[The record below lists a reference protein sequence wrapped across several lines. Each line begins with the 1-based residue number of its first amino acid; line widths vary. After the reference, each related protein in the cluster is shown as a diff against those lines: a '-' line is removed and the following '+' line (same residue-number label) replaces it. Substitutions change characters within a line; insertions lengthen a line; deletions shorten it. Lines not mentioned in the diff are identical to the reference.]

1 MNTTKEL
8 VGDKGFSCM
17 PPALGCECYEEIGPM
32 MKSGKDHLAKTLP
45 GKAQIQF
52 STYTG
57 GNPEISG
64 NRCRYQI
71 QDA

>member
-8 VGDKGFSCM
+8 VGGKGFSCM
-17 PPALGCECYEEIGPM
+17 PPALGHEGYEETGRM
-32 MKSGKDHLAKTLP
+32 VKSGKGHVVKILP

-64 NRCRYQI
+64 NGYRYQT
-71 QDA
+71 QEA